1 MGEFIYLFWTEIKSR
16 IFLMVLGIMI
26 FVIGFFSPHT
36 CLGALSRI
44 RVIKKKDGDFDVS
57 N

>member
-26 FVIGFFSPHT
+26 FVIGFFSPHV

-44 RVIKKKDGDFDVS
+44 RVIKKRDGDFDVS

>member
-1 MGEFIYLFWTEIKSR
+1 MFEFLELFWIEIKSR
-16 IFLMVLGIMI
+16 VFLMVLGCMI
-26 FVIGFFSPHT
+26 FAIGFFSPHT
-36 CLGALSRI
+36 CLFALSRI

>member
-1 MGEFIYLFWTEIKSR
+1 MFEFLELFWIEIKSR
-16 IFLMVLGIMI
+16 VFLMVLGCMI
-26 FVIGFFSPHT
+26 FVIGFFSPHV

-44 RVIKKKDGDFDVS
+44 RVIKKRDGDFDVS